1 MKKKKKSF
9 ITRHDLEG
17 TCMLLPEIIGLFV
30 FTLYPILWA
39 VHKSFYYYTGVAS
52 QNYFIQFDN
61 FKTIFSGNSAYWSA
75 LGNSFLFTIGKLPFE
90 IPLAL
95 LLAVIASKGL
105 RGFKNAR
112 VLLYLPNVIS
122 VAVVGLI
129 FSNMFSYFGYI
140 NTVLE
145 KSGLIQQ
152 SIDFFGK
159 KATSMG
165 VVILASVWQTFGI
178 NTIYFLASLQN
189 IPTDV
194 YESAKLDGAGSFT
207 TFFKIT
213 LPLISPVFATILLLA
228 INGSLQTGD
237 IILNLT
243 NGAPGGET
251 EVVMTLLLKSMVPGF
266 AEQSANIGYGCA
278 MAMVNAVIFSAVGL
292 IYLKLSKKVVHY
304 Y

>member
-1 MKKKKKSF
+1 
-9 ITRHDLEG
+9 
-17 TCMLLPEIIGLFV
+17 MLLPEIIGLFV
-30 FTLYPILWA
+30 FTLYPIIWA
-39 VHKSFYYYTGVAS
+39 VHKSFFHYTGVAS
-52 QNYFIQFDN
+52 ESYFVKLDN
-61 FKTIFSGNSAYWSA
+61 FKTIFTGSSAYWTA
-75 LGNSFLFTIGKLPFE
+75 LGNSFLFTVGKLPFE

-95 LLAVIASKGL
+95 LLALIVSKGM

-140 NTVLE
+140 NTLLE
-145 KSGLIQQ
+145 KTGLIAQ
-152 SIDFFGK
+152 SIDFFGTK
-159 KATSMG
+159 ITAMA
-165 VVILASVWQTFGI
+165 VVIIASVWQTFGI
-178 NTIYFLASLQN
+178 NTIYFLAAIQN
-189 IPTDV
+189 IPSDV

-207 TFFKIT
+207 TFFRIT

-243 NGAPGGET
+243 NGAPGGQT

-266 AEQSANIGYGCA
+266 AEKSANVGYGCA
-278 MAMVNAVIFSAVGL
+278 MAMVNAVVFSMVGF